1 MNGSV
6 DRISSQEFWAN
17 KNGIRLWV
25 NRKYR
30 EGTAGQRPILFLVH
44 GSSYSAKTMFDLQV
58 EGRDDYS
65 MMDHF
70 VRLGYEVWTMDHEGY
85 GHSDRTDGYSDI
97 EAGVVD
103 LKLAMD
109 IVVRETGQS
118 TAVFFGQSSG
128 ALRAARFANFYPD
141 HVSKL
146 IVDAFV
152 WTGKDAPTLIKR
164 AKMLPQL
171 LQSNVRKVDAAFYQ
185 SVFTRDHA
193 GASEAMISDIVTRE
207 ELQYGDTVPNGTYLD
222 MVSKL
227 PVVDPDKVVCPVLM
241 IRAEHD
247 GIASEEDLL
256 GFYSRL
262 PHPDKTITKIA
273 GLAHAALLG
282 VNRHRLYHAVHSFMT
297 MPGRIDIGAH

>member
-1 MNGSV
+1 MTSAEPK
-6 DRISSQEFWAN
+6 ICSQEFWAL

-25 NRKYR
+25 NRKYL
-30 EGTAGQRPILFLVH
+30 EGTAGQRELLFLVH

-58 EGRDDYS
+58 EGPTSYS

-85 GHSDRTDGYSDI
+85 GHSDRTNGYSDI
-97 EAGVVD
+97 ASGVVD

-109 IVVRETGQS
+109 IVQRETGRTS
-118 TAVFFGQSSG
+118 AVFFGQSSG
-128 ALRAARFANFYPD
+128 ALRAARFANVYPD
-141 HVSKL
+141 QVTKL

-164 AKMLPQL
+164 AKLLPEL
-171 LQSNVRKVDAAFYQ
+171 LASHVRKVDEAFYR
-185 SVFTRDHA
+185 SVFNRDHA
-193 GASEAMISDIVTRE
+193 GASEPMIAEIVTRE
-207 ELQYGDTVPNGTYLD
+207 ELRYGDTVPNGTYLD

-227 PVVDPDKVVCPVLM
+227 PVVDPEKVLCPVLM

-247 GIASEEDLL
+247 GIATEEDLL
-256 GFYSRL
+256 AFYSRL
-262 PHPDKTITKIA
+262 PHPDKSITKIA

-282 VNRHRLYHAVHSFMT
+282 VNRHRLYHAVHAFMT
-297 MPGRIDIGAH
+297 MPEPLAFVAS